1 MKVLW
6 VSPHLPD
13 PLQGGGW
20 STEYEFLRLAAR
32 HHDITLLTGGLPP
45 GGRSAPIDDL
55 GVRTRGVSWR
65 LREPRNRAE
74 RMWRLVA
81 PGGPVE
87 FWQKRE
93 VVAALQQGIR
103 EAEDAEQYDLV
114 QIMLGEIGPVVV
126 TPRAPVAYF
135 LFDVYSRWMERQLA
149 QATAARHRFMWWL
162 ETRATRRWERQWYPR
177 ADGLAVVSPV
187 DAEELRTFVDTPVAV
202 IPIPVGDEHFAAPA
216 RPRVDGLVTL
226 VSSLNYLPNVD
237 SVEWFCR
244 AIWPEIRRQRPSAQ
258 LRVVGRDPA
267 DDVREAVRAAGGE
280 LHADVPDAR
289 PYYWEAAVSVVPLRL
304 GAGMRNKVLHAMA
317 ARSPIVATSVAI
329 EGIGVT
335 PGRHLVVA
343 DEERAF
349 ADAVVAVLDDP
360 AGAQTRVDAAYE
372 FVERYRADIIGEGY
386 EAWWSAVAA
395 RGASAPA
402 ADRDDGD
409 AGRKRDSPDQEP
421 L

>member
-6 VSPHLPD
+6 VTPHLPD
-13 PLQGGGW
+13 PVQGGGW

-45 GGRSAPIDDL
+45 GARSVPIDEL
-55 GVRTRGVSWR
+55 GVRTQGVTWR

-74 RMWRLVA
+74 RLWRLVA

-103 EAEDAEQYDLV
+103 AAEAAERYDLV
-114 QIMLGEIGPVVV
+114 QVMLGEIGPVIT
-126 TPRAPVAYF
+126 TPRAPTAYF
-135 LFDVYSRWMERQLA
+135 LFDVYSRWMQRQSA

-162 ETRATRRWERQWYPR
+162 ETRATQRWERRWYPH

-202 IPIPVGDEHFAAPA
+202 IPIPVGDEHFVPPA
-216 RPRVDGLVTL
+216 RTRQPGVVTL

-237 SVEWFCR
+237 SVDWFCR
-244 AIWPEIRRQRPSAQ
+244 SIWPRIVAQRPTAR
-258 LRVVGRDPA
+258 LRVVGRGPS
-267 DDVREAVRAAGGE
+267 DDVRRAVAAAGAE

-289 PYYWEAAVSVVPLRL
+289 PYYWEAEVSVVPLRL

-335 PGRHLVVA
+335 PGRHLVVGD
-343 DEERAF
+343 DEASF
-349 ADAVVAVLDDP
+349 AAAVVDTLDDQTS
-360 AGAQTRVDAAYE
+360 AQQRVDAAYE
-372 FVERYRADIIGEGY
+372 FVERYRADVIGAEL
-386 EAWWSAVAA
+386 EAWWSAVA
-395 RGASAPA
+395 RRSGPAS
-402 ADRDDGD
+402 DGQDGD
-409 AGRKRDSPDQEP
+409 AGRQPDTPQQET